1 MSSPPDS
8 GAANHG
14 PKKHDDEQVTFQF
27 CHECS
32 NMLYP
37 KEDKDARKLM
47 YTCRTCQHT
56 VEATSNC
63 IYRNMLKSQVGDT
76 AGVTQ
81 DVALDPTVG
90 GPSDMNITHQNITT
104 TTPTSALV
112 MCGCCGQVIMCSEC
126 ESHPAYIPETDRAAA
141 ASEPST
147 PPKSY
152 QAELLGPIMASSPD
166 QQAWTSMLNEIAK
179 LDLAPVEM
187 DIDDDFDDL
196 DEWEPEM
203 DDLHTSNQFINSP
216 SSRTVRA

>member
-90 GPSDMNITHQNITT
+90 GPDIIHNAPP
-104 TTPTSALV
+104 TPTSAFV
-112 MCGCCGQVIMCSEC
+112 MCGCCGQVIMCSDC
-126 ESHPAYIPETDRAAA
+126 EIRPAYIPESERAAA

-152 QAELLGPIMASSPD
+152 QAELLRPILSSSPN
-166 QQAWTSMLNEIAK
+166 QQAWNQMLEEIAK

-187 DIDDDFDDL
+187 EIDDDLDD
-196 DEWEPEM
+196 WEPEL
-203 DDLHTSNQFINSP
+203 DDMHASQQMLNSP
-216 SSRTVRA
+216 IRA

>member
-1 MSSPPDS
+1 MSSPADS
-8 GAANHG
+8 GLANQG

-37 KEDKDARKLM
+37 KEDKNARKLM

-90 GPSDMNITHQNITT
+90 GPDATFNAPPF
-104 TTPTSALV
+104 PTSSTIV
-112 MCGCCGQVIMCSEC
+112 MCLCCGDVVMCSDC
-126 ESHPAYIPETDRAAA
+126 ESNPATVPDIVRPAAA
-141 ASEPST
+141 ATEPTT
-147 PPKSY
+147 PPMSS
-152 QAELLGPIMASSPD
+152 QAEPKEQDWSATLDQLVKLGFEH
-166 QQAWTSMLNEIAK
+166 NY
-179 LDLAPVEM
+179 
-187 DIDDDFDDL
+187 FDEDA
-196 DEWEPEM
+196 DM
-203 DDLHTSNQFINSP
+203 DDWEEELGLTEDSDSP
-216 SSRTVRA
+216 PNAFFKLPGGSVKA

>member
-81 DVALDPTVG
+81 DVALDPTVR
-90 GPSDMNITHQNITT
+90 GPESTLNVPSS
-104 TTPTSALV
+104 PTSALV
-112 MCGCCGQVIMCSEC
+112 MCGCCGQVIMCSDC
-126 ESHPAYIPETDRAAA
+126 EIRPAYIPENKRAAA
-141 ASEPST
+141 ATEPST

-152 QAELLGPIMASSPD
+152 QAELLGPIMASSDD
-166 QQAWTSMLNEIAK
+166 QDAWNRMLDEIAK

-187 DIDDDFDDL
+187 DMDDDMDD
-196 DEWEPEM
+196 WEPEM
-203 DDLHTSNQFINSP
+203 DDMHASQQVLNSP
-216 SSRTVRA
+216 SRPVRA